1 MIKNGWCILQWE
13 NPVQYL
19 KQNGI
24 NPTLNQWFKLGNV
37 PLPQTGR
44 AVYQQLTTGNSHV
57 RIQVTGGGVLQVY
70 VNSNNDWTYGTMV
83 YPTTA
88 TS

>member
-24 NPTLNQWFKLGNV
+24 TPTLSKWFKLGNV
-37 PLPQTGR
+37 PIPQTGR
-44 AVYQQLTTGNSHV
+44 AVYQQLTTGNSHI
-57 RIQVTGGGVLQVY
+57 RIQVTGGGVLQLY
-70 VNSNNDWTYGTMV
+70 LTGNNDWTYGTVV